1 MAPTV
6 AEVFCDTN
14 VLVAAVDRRRLLH
27 REALHVLNDLPNRG
41 FGLCVS
47 GQVLR
52 ELLVVSTRPRTA
64 DGLGLSRRPALDN
77 VRAIAGRCRVL
88 EETRA
93 VAARLLALVEAAGC
107 TGKQVHDANIVATM
121 LEHGVTALLT
131 DNLEDFRPYAGI
143 EIWNLAALPEAAR

>member
-14 VLVAAVDRRRLLH
+14 VLIAAVDRRRRLH

-47 GQVLR
+47 GQVIR
-52 ELLVVSTRPRTA
+52 ELLVVSIRPRTA
-64 DGLGLSRRPALDN
+64 HGLGLGREPALEN

-93 VAARLLALVEAAGC
+93 VTARLLALVEAAGGSG
-107 TGKQVHDANIVATM
+107 TQIHDANIVATM

-131 DNLEDFRPYAGI
+131 DNLKDFRSYAGI
-143 EIWNLAALPEAAR
+143 ELWNLAALPEAAR